1 MAYRNVCFRID
12 CPTYRSGW
20 RDKDAE
26 KEFWAET
33 RGLFQAEGWTVHP
46 RPEGSSS
53 SNSVTLGDRELY
65 LHPQAFG
72 GIIQEE
78 DIEPLKEVFSR
89 AKTFQCYHVDLY
101 EEYAEMSD
109 EEYLAALDEK
119 RDEITDAILER
130 CRTKRRN
137 LFVVG
142 PVERGVAEKFTI
154 RRVCDKEGIHN
165 LANKY
170 VHDLVEQL
178 LADGRLESAPTSQG
192 MGLRTT
198 GKLTEQVEGQMK
210 LTMGG

>member
-1 MAYRNVCFRID
+1 MAYRQVCFRID
-12 CPTYRSGW
+12 CPTYRAGW
-20 RDKDAE
+20 HDKDAE

-33 RGLFQAEGWTVHP
+33 RGLFQAEGWTV
-46 RPEGSSS
+46 RSST
-53 SNSVTLGDRELY
+53 SNIVTLGDGELY
-65 LHPQAFG
+65 LHPQVFSG
-72 GIIQEE
+72 VIREK

-89 AKTFQCYHVDLY
+89 AKTFQCYHIDLN

-119 RDEITDAILER
+119 RDEITDAILDR

-137 LFVVG
+137 LFIVG
-142 PVERGVAEKFTI
+142 PVEMRVAEKFSI

-178 LADGRLESAPTSQG
+178 LADGRLDSAQTPQG
-192 MGLRTT
+192 FGLRTT
-198 GKLTEQVEGQMK
+198 GKLIEQVEGQLKM
-210 LTMGG
+210 TMGGM